1 MERRALLVGLAG
13 GLLAAPLAAEAQET
27 GKVWRIGLLVGGP
40 APGEHPCVLALRRG
54 FTDFGYVEGRTHVL
68 EIRWAE
74 GRPEDTFPR
83 LGAELAS
90 LGVGPHRGGYIPGAH
105 KGKESCRLSRAS
117 RWPLRRVHS

>member
-54 FTDFGYVEGRTHVL
+54 LTPTWGTWRAERTCS
-68 EIRWAE
+68 RSA
-74 GRPEDTFPR
+74 GPR
-83 LGAELAS
+83 GDPRTRFL
-90 LGVGPHRGGYIPGAH
+90 V
-105 KGKESCRLSRAS
+105 
-117 RWPLRRVHS
+117 